1 MELLNVAKNLINTKR
16 YILLLRSAR
25 ANFYQTGNI
34 LTRKNAEKMCTLK
47 LYCILA
53 DLSASLA

>member
-1 MELLNVAKNLINTKR
+1 MLQKNLINTKR

-53 DLSASLA
+53 GLSASLA